1 MIGSLLDVVR
11 FLEKLGIAH
20 TVVSNRP
27 AVQLTFNG
35 FALLVRWDQRLAR
48 VLVLRVDDDNDAVLD
63 RMFVKLDDEGRV
75 TEPALLHLITS
86 AANGAAGAATLPS
99 G

>member
-20 TVVSNRP
+20 AVVSRRP

-35 FALLVRWDQRLAR
+35 LALVVRWELRLGR
-48 VLVLRVDDDNDAVLD
+48 VVVVRVDEDNDAVLD

-86 AANGAAGAATLPS
+86 AANGAAGAATLPQ